1 MHQIMSW
8 RKPNI
13 PRRAAA
19 EAFEQQAQQNQQ
31 QQEDLSRG
39 IIYHLSHMRGGDN
52 MNRELAEF
60 LHFEG
65 EQEIAREH
73 AAARAHFRSTLQ
85 RRGSVLERQ
94 AANQVVTLREQRDL
108 IEGGPLSVSG
118 VRQAGHRLQRAARR
132 ASVSKVQR
140 KEKLKKFKP
149 PAITRDLRPPGPGRR
164 GPPPPPPPTGGAIRI
179 PV

>member
-1 MHQIMSW
+1 MSW

-73 AAARAHFRSTLQ
+73 AAARAHFRSILR
-85 RRGSVLERQ
+85 RRGNIIENRQ
-94 AANQVVTLREQRDL
+94 NRPLTATENRLMLTDL
-108 IEGGPLSVSG
+108 STTS

>member
-1 MHQIMSW
+1 
-8 RKPNI
+8 
-13 PRRAAA
+13 
-19 EAFEQQAQQNQQ
+19 
-31 QQEDLSRG
+31 
-39 IIYHLSHMRGGDN
+39 MRGGDN
-52 MNRELAEF
+52 MNRELVEF

-73 AAARAHFRSTLQ
+73 AAAKANFRSILR
-85 RRGSVLERQ
+85 RRGNVLQRQ

-149 PAITRDLRPPGPGRR
+149 PAITRGLRPPGPGRK
-164 GPPPPPPPTGGAIRI
+164 GPPPPPPPTGGAVRI